1 MTSNIEYICEG
12 CTKVNKVFLTCGVY
26 ASPPSLFINL
36 CKCPFNMPK
45 EKVLKVKERVGQQ
58 KTKRRKGKN

>member
-1 MTSNIEYICEG
+1 
-12 CTKVNKVFLTCGVY
+12 
-26 ASPPSLFINL
+26 
-36 CKCPFNMPK
+36 MPK